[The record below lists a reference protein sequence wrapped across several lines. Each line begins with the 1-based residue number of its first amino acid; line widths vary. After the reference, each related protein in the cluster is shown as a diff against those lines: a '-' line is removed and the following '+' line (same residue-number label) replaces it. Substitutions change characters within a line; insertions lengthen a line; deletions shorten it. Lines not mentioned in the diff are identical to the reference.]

1 MENIFNYINGLM
13 SIACSILALYLFVS
27 LFLSNGYDMAKTW
40 FKKLFKAPELFF
52 VLIFTTIIGYPLIFF
67 GFLRDWAERNESTGE
82 VGYSIIGEV
91 IKSLHIEEDLSK
103 GVDEVVVLP
112 WRHLLGFHFPFLL
125 LWIAMWLSIINFIM
139 NKF

>member
-1 MENIFNYINGLM
+1 MENIFYYINGLM

-27 LFLSNGYDMAKTW
+27 LFLSNGYDMAKKW
-40 FKKLFKAPELFF
+40 FKKLFKVPEFF
-52 VLIFTTIIGYPLIFF
+52 LLLLIQIILWYPFIFF
-67 GFLRDWAERNESTGE
+67 GFIKDWFERNESTSE
-82 VGYSIIGEV
+82 VGFSFIGEG

-112 WRHLLGFHFPFLL
+112 WKHLLGFHLPILL